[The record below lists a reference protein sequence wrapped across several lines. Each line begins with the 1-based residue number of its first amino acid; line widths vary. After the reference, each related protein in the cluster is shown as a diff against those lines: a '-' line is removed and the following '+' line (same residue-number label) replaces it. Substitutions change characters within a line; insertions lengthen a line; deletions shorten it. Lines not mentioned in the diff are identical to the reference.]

1 MDFLTLLGNFFAGA
15 FLCNSIPHLAAGLR
29 GEPFPTPFAKPP
41 GQGLSSPIT
50 NALWG
55 SLNFFLGWGCLHAAP
70 VEFGLNVKFALFAV
84 AFVGMAIF
92 TASHF
97 GKVRAGRT

>member
-1 MDFLTLLGNFFAGA
+1 MIFLTFLGNFFAGA
-15 FLCNSIPHLAAGLR
+15 FLSNCIPHLAAGLR

-41 GQGLSSPIT
+41 GEGLSSPTT

-70 VEFGLNVKFALFAV
+70 VEFGLNVSFLLFVAGFVAL
-84 AFVGMAIF
+84 AIF

-97 GKVRAGRT
+97 GKVRAKRN